1 MGHTE
6 DAFPAAHNH
15 LYVVHADITEKCGR
29 RERFSSL
36 CYAGHLPGFC
46 MNVNEH
52 GLVYTIN
59 IIEPVH
65 VYNNKTRILC
75 TILKIIMLHLR
86 FLFTQH
92 VIFSR
97 GQCSAPGI

>member
-1 MGHTE
+1 MILGHTE

-15 LYVVHADITEKCGR
+15 LYVVHADILEECGR
-29 RERFSSL
+29 HERFSSL

-59 IIEPVH
+59 IIEPTRVH
-65 VYNNKTRILC
+65 HNKTRTHTKLIDNL
-75 TILKIIMLHLR
+75 
-86 FLFTQH
+86 
-92 VIFSR
+92 
-97 GQCSAPGI
+97 